1 MPYTF
6 NENCIDCEKCAERC
20 AAGAVIVLRDGGRIR
35 CEVDQD
41 LCVSCGHC
49 GYICEKSSVID
60 DKGVTARYVPVS
72 KWKSPSIDL
81 DKCTGCMLCVEV
93 CPEYALAISKPRAP
107 GDINTFAFLAETEKC
122 MGCGMCA
129 GRCPVGAIDMV

>member
-20 AAGAVIVLRDGGRIR
+20 AAGAVIVHREDGHTR

-49 GYICEKSSVID
+49 GFICEKAAVID
-60 DKGVTARYVPVS
+60 DKGNIAKFVPVS
-72 KWKSPSIDL
+72 EWKSARVNL
-81 DKCTGCMLCVEV
+81 YECTGCMICVEV
-93 CPEYALAISKPRAP
+93 CPEYALAMSKKRSHDDPF
-107 GDINTFAFLAETEKC
+107 TFAFLAEEDKC

-129 GRCPVGAIDMV
+129 ERCPVGAIEMV

>member
-20 AAGAVIVLRDGGRIR
+20 AAGAVIVLRDGGHIR

-49 GYICEKSSVID
+49 GYICEKSAVID
-60 DKGVTARYVPVS
+60 DKGG
-72 KWKSPSIDL
+72 L
-81 DKCTGCMLCVEV
+81 
-93 CPEYALAISKPRAP
+93 YALRRGMSRIRAGHLKAPR
-107 GDINTFAFLAETEKC
+107 T
-122 MGCGMCA
+122 
-129 GRCPVGAIDMV
+129 RRS

>member
-6 NENCIDCEKCAERC
+6 NDNCIDCEKCAERC
-20 AAGAVIVLRDGGRIR
+20 ASGAVIVRQCGGHVR

-49 GYICEKSSVID
+49 GFICEKAAVVNE
-60 DKGVTARYVPVS
+60 KGEPARYVPADE
-72 KWKSPSIDL
+72 WKSPAIDP
-81 DKCTGCMLCVEV
+81 DKCTGCMLCIEV
-93 CPEYALAISKPRAP
+93 CPEYALALSKTSAP
-107 GDINTFAFLAETEKC
+107 EEFSSFAFLSKKEKC

-129 GRCPVGAIDMV
+129 GRCPVGAIEMV